1 MKKTAATKKKASG
14 AEPIPNPAEV
24 AEVKEAEKADGEPRV
39 KVLETIE
46 CDSLARSC
54 RITYELG
61 VREDGS
67 AVMRVAGNSGAGMFC
82 DQWVSVDDVLRV
94 LNLPAHRDC
103 ISSTAFRPLYLG
115 RSSNSHSFLMAALR
129 HEEAVIPHPTRPRNY
144 QAADPRLFEARV
156 RRAIDP
162 ETGAGAESI
171 RGSAGG
177 EDAPTDI
184 GPVDESAGS
193 WEGSGGDTA
202 QVEEAPAPA
211 SRKPVRGKRR

>member
-1 MKKTAATKKKASG
+1 MKKTAKTKRVAPPTEPKTEPL
-14 AEPIPNPAEV
+14 AEPTTEPTPEPSPAIDQV
-24 AEVKEAEKADGEPRV
+24 R
-39 KVLETIE
+39 VLETIE

-61 VREDGS
+61 VRLDGS
-67 AVMRVAGNSGAGMFC
+67 AVMRVARNSGAGMFC

-94 LNLPAHRDC
+94 LNLPAHREG

-156 RRAIDP
+156 RRAVDP
-162 ETGAGAESI
+162 ETGEGAETM
-171 RGSAGG
+171 RGIAGG

-184 GPVDESAGS
+184 GPVDEAL
-193 WEGSGGDTA
+193 
-202 QVEEAPAPA
+202 PHP
-211 SRKPVRGKRR
+211 RP